1 VNRPSVLVVED
12 DKVALDLLAEVLRQ
26 RGFEVRATETAEN
39 ALAMIRERPAQVIV
53 TDIRLASMDGL
64 ALLRELRS
72 SAALVQVIVMTAFG
86 SLETAVEAIREGAF
100 DYVSKPFRMDEMVK
114 MVERAL
120 EAQASAEQPA
130 VDEPEEEG
138 TILGRSPAMTE
149 VFKAIAR
156 VASLKTSVLIQGETG
171 TGKELVARA
180 IHNASP
186 RAGEP
191 YVTVNCASIPE
202 GLLESELFGHRKGA
216 FTGAVSQGTGLFEA
230 ANGGTILLDE
240 IGDMPLSVQAK
251 LLRVLESREVRPV
264 GETAPRPVDVRIL
277 AATHRDLQRAVEDGS
292 FRPDLYFRLNALTIT
307 VPPLRER
314 MGDLDLL
321 CKHFLRRHAKEARR
335 ALPELT
341 KPARALLESYAWPG
355 NVRELSHALER
366 AVALSRRPVVD
377 VEELPDHLT
386 RTGPAAGPADQTLD
400 EVEKAHILSVLKSVS
415 GNRGR
420 AAAILGIDR
429 KTLYRKLLR
438 FGVQADVETADESQ
452 DR

>member
-1 VNRPSVLVVED
+1 MNRPSVLVVED